1 MAELVIR
8 TSMPDCRRN
17 EKRDDQSGQYASNYD
32 DEVFLDAL
40 ATLGETGARE
50 VSEEVGCDYDT
61 ARRRLRRLAEQG
73 EVDRRQ
79 VSSLTL
85 WTVADGGRSERDSGE
100 EASA

>member
-1 MAELVIR
+1 
-8 TSMPDCRRN
+8 MPDRHRN
-17 EKRDDQSGQYASNYD
+17 EKRDDQSGRYASNYD
-32 DEVFLDAL
+32 DEVFIDAL

-61 ARRRLRRLAEQG
+61 ARRRLRRLAERG

-85 WTVADGGRSERDSGE
+85 WTVSDGARSERGSGE